1 MLSHALNQP
10 KSWVLAH
17 GEYELE
23 PVDLHTLQSSVDQLL
38 QGVPLPYLLNQWE
51 FYGRTFKV
59 TPDVLIPRPETELLV
74 ELTIAN
80 AKKRI
85 NPSIVDV
92 GTGSGAIAISLA
104 AELPSAKMIALDLS
118 WKALLIAQENAR
130 IHHQNQISFVQS
142 DLLSPFHTQFDLI
155 CANLPY
161 IPSQTLDSLVV
172 VKSEPRLA
180 LDGGQSGLEV
190 IRLLLEQAKTH
201 LSPNG
206 TILFEIEETLGQAAL
221 AAAKKIMPDANHD
234 LIRDLSGR
242 DRLIQIN
249 HR

>member
-17 GEYELE
+17 GEYELNHVE
-23 PVDLHTLQSSVDQLL
+23 LHTLQSSVDQLL
-38 QGVPLPYLLNQWE
+38 QGVPLPYLLGQWD

-59 TPDVLIPRPETELLV
+59 TPEVLIPRPETELMI
-74 ELTIAN
+74 ELAISD

-85 NPSIVDV
+85 KPCIVDV

-104 AELPSAKMIALDLS
+104 AELPSATMIALDLS
-118 WKALLIAQENAR
+118 GKALQIAQENAR
-130 IHHQNQISFVQS
+130 FHNQSRISFVQS
-142 DLLSPFHTQFDLI
+142 DLLSPFITKFDLI

-161 IPSQTLDSLVV
+161 IPSQTLDSLPV

-180 LDGGQSGLEV
+180 LDGGQSGLE
-190 IRLLLEQAKTH
+190 IIHLLLEQASTR

-206 TILFEIEETLGQAAL
+206 IILFEIEETLGQAAL
-221 AAAKKIMPDANHD
+221 AAAKKAFPEAHHQ
-234 LIRDLSGR
+234 LIRDLAGK
-242 DRLIQIN
+242 DRFIQIN
-249 HR
+249 QR